1 MGQLCTKHQT
11 LVLFKLSPTQS
22 SEGLWLYSWF
32 MGTSGLLLH
41 KSHVWSC
48 R

>member
-1 MGQLCTKHQT
+1 MPKFGTFQAVTSLKQWR
-11 LVLFKLSPTQS
+11 P
-22 SEGLWLYSWF
+22 LYSWF

-41 KSHVWSC
+41 KSHIWSC